1 MKLFLVRH
9 PQPVVEPGICYG
21 RRDLHVDLAHLEAVA
36 QALGRLLPP
45 GLAAYS
51 SPLFRCA
58 RLAARLQ
65 EQGHVEAVQ
74 IDQRLIEMHF
84 GRWEGCAWDALPRE
98 EIDAWGAALESWAP
112 PGGESLG
119 AMAAR
124 CDAFLAAV
132 RERGEDAL
140 AVTHAG
146 PMQVMMKR
154 LRGESLARFGGS
166 RLAFGDL
173 VTIEWETTGAARI
186 EHVALVPAANAGT
199 PAPSK

>member
-1 MKLFLVRH
+1 MKLYLVRH
-9 PQPVVEPGICYG
+9 PQPVVEPGVCYG
-21 RRDLHVDLAHLEAVA
+21 RRDLHVDPGHLEAVA
-36 QALGRLLPP
+36 QALCRSVPP
-45 GLAAYS
+45 GLVAYC

-65 EQGHVEAVQ
+65 ERGHVEAVQ

-84 GRWEGCAWDALPRE
+84 GRWEGSAWDALPRE
-98 EIDAWGAALESWAP
+98 EIDAWGAALETWAP

-124 CDAFLAAV
+124 CDAFLDAV

-154 LRGESLARFGGS
+154 LRGESLARFGGN

-173 VTIEWETTGAARI
+173 VTIEWGPAGGARI
-186 EHVALVPAANAGT
+186 GHVALVPPASGAT
-199 PAPSK
+199 PSASK